1 MGFGDTAKKLQKVA
15 DMAEDVYRKLNEL
28 REQVIET
35 KETVE
40 ETKARVDGLEAD
52 TAEQRAIL
60 EALAEQQGIDIDD
73 VIAEA
78 HIAEAEGGD
87 GGADADAGD
96 DTTTGESADTTGTDD
111 SGRSDDTGTANQQA
125 SADSSN

>member
-28 REQVIET
+28 REQVVET

-40 ETKARVDGLEAD
+40 ETKARVDSLEAD

-60 EALAEQQGIDIDD
+60 EAIAEQQGIDLEEVVAD
-73 VIAEA
+73 A
-78 HIAEAEGGD
+78 HIAEAE
-87 GGADADAGD
+87 ADADAGESG
-96 DTTTGESADTTGTDD
+96 DTSTGDTSDD
-111 SGRSDDTGTANQQA
+111 SASVGDDSDTGQQA
-125 SADSSN
+125 SVDSSN

>member
-28 REQVIET
+28 REQVVET

-40 ETKARVDGLEAD
+40 ETKARVDSLEAD

-60 EALAEQQGIDIDD
+60 EAIAEQQGIDLEEVVAD
-73 VIAEA
+73 A
-78 HIAEAEGGD
+78 HISEAEAEGEV
-87 GGADADAGD
+87 DADGSESGDTSAGDAND
-96 DTTTGESADTTGTDD
+96 DTTDVGDD
-111 SGRSDDTGTANQQA
+111 SDTGQQA
-125 SADSSN
+125 SVDSSN

>member
-28 REQVIET
+28 REQVVET

-40 ETKARVDGLEAD
+40 ETKARVDSLEAD

-60 EALAEQQGIDIDD
+60 EAIAEQQGIDLEEVVADAHISE
-73 VIAEA
+73 AEA
-78 HIAEAEGGD
+78 DGEVDAD
-87 GGADADAGD
+87 GGESGDTSAGDAND
-96 DTTTGESADTTGTDD
+96 DTTDVGDD
-111 SGRSDDTGTANQQA
+111 SDTGQQA
-125 SADSSN
+125 SVDSSN

>member
-28 REQVIET
+28 REQVVET

-40 ETKARVDGLEAD
+40 ETKDRVDSLEAD
-52 TAEQRAIL
+52 TAEQRALL
-60 EALAEQQGIDIDD
+60 EALAEQQGVDIDD

-78 HIAEAEGGD
+78 HIAEAEADGENETDAGESSDTSAGESGD
-87 GGADADAGD
+87 AADA
-96 DTTTGESADTTGTDD
+96 SDD
-111 SGRSDDTGTANQQA
+111 SDTSQQA

>member
-40 ETKARVDGLEAD
+40 DTRQRVDSLEAD

-60 EALAEQQGIDIDD
+60 EALAEQQGVDIENA
-73 VIAEA
+73 IAEA
-78 HIAEAEGGD
+78 HISEAETGEESGDAGGTGD
-87 GGADADAGD
+87 ATDGADTDAG
-96 DTTTGESADTTGTDD
+96 
-111 SGRSDDTGTANQQA
+111 QQA
-125 SADSSN
+125 SADPSS